1 MLRCRAGERPN
12 MPAASWPTTA
22 PLDMDAAFTTPLG
35 HARRHHPRLTDLAH
49 TLVDRRCP
57 G

>member
-1 MLRCRAGERPN
+1 